1 VSSQTLLT
9 LAEHEEEMFEDD
21 PIEYIRRDLEPSAES
36 DTRRAA
42 ATEFTQSLMTHFESE
57 VTNIIQTYITT
68 FLAVSC

>member
-1 VSSQTLLT
+1 
-9 LAEHEEEMFEDD
+9 MFEDD